1 MHMAMRRN
9 GHEHHAVLHARPTE
23 DSGDEHTPEY
33 RALLRTLLRSTRTVI
48 DALRVEASD
57 PVILGAAVR
66 DYVQRALNAG
76 ISRARI
82 RDALELL
89 AHEHGG
95 RRWSGMATTI
105 ASVATNG
112 SSSSVNCSAATTR
125 TASSA
130 TTFSSR
136 KIDS

>member
-1 MHMAMRRN
+1 MHMTMRRN
-9 GHEHHAVLHARPTE
+9 GHGQHAVLQARPAD
-23 DSGDEHTPEY
+23 DSADEHTPEY
-33 RALLRTLLRSTRTVI
+33 RALLRTLLQSTRTVI
-48 DALRVEASD
+48 DTLRLEASD
-57 PVILGAAVR
+57 AAILAAAVR

-105 ASVATNG
+105 ASLEIGRAHV
-112 SSSSVNCSAATTR
+112 
-125 TASSA
+125 
-130 TTFSSR
+130 
-136 KIDS
+136 